1 MPEMQGI
8 MSITIDLQ
16 ERYLMSRDQQVS
28 YVLDDVRD
36 RGYKSRFVVKDTI
49 NADMQGSTAEAAWA
63 QLMDIPYIYKPYN
76 PLQDDVAGIQIRSSK
91 SKNAHLMIYK
101 KDVPGIYVLGIVN
114 DDYTSVEFVGWS
126 TYERVVNPANYK
138 TQLGTYTLAIPAY
151 CAKQSELKSFLDWP
165 PRNEA
170 R

>member
-1 MPEMQGI
+1 
-8 MSITIDLQ
+8 MSITIKLT
-16 ERYLMSRDQQVS
+16 ERSLAARDEVIQATIK
-28 YVLDDVRD
+28 DVD
-36 RGYKSRFVVKDTI
+36 NRGYKSRFTVADTP
-49 NADMQGSTAEAAWA
+49 NADLQGSTAEAAWA
-63 QLMDIPYIYKPYN
+63 QIVDVPYIYKPYN

-91 SKNAHLMIYK
+91 NKNAHLMIYE

-126 TYERVVNPANYK
+126 TYERVVHPANYK